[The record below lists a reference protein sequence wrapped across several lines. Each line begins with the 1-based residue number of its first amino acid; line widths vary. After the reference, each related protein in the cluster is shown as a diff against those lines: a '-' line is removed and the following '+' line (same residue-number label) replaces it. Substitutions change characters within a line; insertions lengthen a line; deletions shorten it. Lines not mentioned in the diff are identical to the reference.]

1 MIDLAEGRAVWS
13 GGISLERRLPLNL
26 DVMVM
31 GMGMFMMWWG
41 GRRRELVTSVTHQF
55 PIWREEIGNRPRRAA
70 VLR

>member
-31 GMGMFMMWWG
+31 VMGMFMMWM
-41 GRRRELVTSVTHQF
+41 GRPPS
-55 PIWREEIGNRPRRAA
+55 RALA
-70 VLR
+70 LGKNTKSKWLKYKVKYKKYPT